1 MRVQEVIELNKDEGL
16 QCRYEAM
23 RDHARNTE
31 RIIDKIVE
39 TLRRNLTA
47 NNKISVITSVI
58 SRDGHGQ

>member
-31 RIIDKIVE
+31 RMIDKIVS
-39 TLRRNLTA
+39 TLQRNLTA
-47 NNKISVITSVI
+47 GNKITVISSII
-58 SRDGHGQ
+58 SRDGQ